1 MKIPVIWT
9 LSAKEGI
16 LEWRSP
22 IDVLKQLVLQILR
35 LNHSLLD
42 EQSTTLN
49 AARFQSAKTESEW
62 FQLLG
67 AVLKG
72 IPEVYIVIDAEVLN
86 REFSSQTSWP
96 REFFRIFDHL
106 QTEGRKTCVKVV
118 LASFGSSPFTEQTS
132 EFQLRDLT
140 IRLDQ
145 RRPTP
150 PALRKKAKFRAATR
164 KQASDML
171 KPFVLQ
177 SREPNVSISAPE
189 VHQGVSEFIS
199 DTAVG

>member
-9 LSAKEGI
+9 LSAKEGNAG
-16 LEWRSP
+16 WRSP
-22 IDVLKQLVLQILR
+22 IEVLKQLVLQILR

-42 EQSTTLN
+42 QQSTTLN

-67 AVLKG
+67 EVLRG

-96 REFFRIFDHL
+96 REFFRLFDNI
-106 QTEGRKTCVKVV
+106 QTEGWKNCVKVV

-132 EFQLRDLT
+132 EIELKDLT

-150 PALRKKAKFRAATR
+150 PALRRKAQFRAANR

-171 KPFVLQ
+171 RPFVLQ
-177 SREPNVSISAPE
+177 SHEPTILASA
-189 VHQGVSEFIS
+189 SE
-199 DTAVG
+199 G

>member
-1 MKIPVIWT
+1 MLEIAKIEGMSSIKEILTDTYQGFLPDPPRNQEFAADIVALLRGMKIPVIWT
-9 LSAKEGI
+9 LNAKEGNS
-16 LEWRSP
+16 EWRSP

-72 IPEVYIVIDAEVLN
+72 ISEVYIEVDAEVLN
-86 REFSSQTSWP
+86 REFSSQTSLP
-96 REFFRIFDHL
+96 REFFRIFDDL
-106 QTEGRKTCVKVV
+106 ETEGQKTCVKVV
-118 LASFGSSPFTEQTS
+118 LASFGGSPFTEQTS
-132 EFQLRDLT
+132 EMQLKDLT
-140 IRLDQ
+140 IRSDQ

-150 PALRKKAKFRAATR
+150 SAL
-164 KQASDML
+164 
-171 KPFVLQ
+171 
-177 SREPNVSISAPE
+177 
-189 VHQGVSEFIS
+189 
-199 DTAVG
+199 